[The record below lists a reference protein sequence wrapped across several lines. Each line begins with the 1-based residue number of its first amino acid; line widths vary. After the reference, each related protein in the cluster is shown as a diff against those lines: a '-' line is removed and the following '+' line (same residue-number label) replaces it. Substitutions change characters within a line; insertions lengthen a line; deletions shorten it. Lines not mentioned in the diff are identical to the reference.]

1 VVILYG
7 HPFAMFVWK
16 ALIALEER
24 GVRYE
29 FRTPETGHQEY
40 QAVLTEH
47 QPGAQIPVL
56 VDGNRVVI
64 ETNVIVE
71 YIDRTAPGGP
81 QLLPVDPLVALEA
94 RQMADVFDDY
104 VAINMQRIVSDQLR
118 PAEHR
123 SPYGVQQAKDELD
136 EAYTWL
142 ERWMTAREWAACAA
156 FSMADISAAG
166 ALFYADWVHPMAG
179 RFPQLEAYRARL
191 LARPSVARVVD
202 GARPYRHLFP
212 FTPPD
217 RD

>member
-1 VVILYG
+1 MILYG

-24 GVRYE
+24 GVAYE
-29 FRTPETGHQEY
+29 LRITGPDKPEHD
-40 QAVLTEH
+40 AVLAEH

-56 VDGNRVVI
+56 VDGDRVVI
-64 ETNVIVE
+64 ETNVVVE
-71 YIDRTAPGGP
+71 YIDRTAPDGP
-81 QLLPVDPLVALEA
+81 KLLPADPMVALEA

-104 VAINMQRIVSDQLR
+104 VAANMQRVVANELR

-123 SPYGVQQAKDELD
+123 DPYGVAQAKAELD

-142 ERWMTAREWAACAA
+142 ERWMTGREFAACGA
-156 FSMADISAAG
+156 FTIADISAAG

-179 RFPQLEAYRARL
+179 RFPTLAAYRARL
-191 LARPSVARVVD
+191 LARPTVARVVD

-212 FTPPD
+212 FSPPD

>member
-1 VVILYG
+1 MIVYG

-24 GVRYE
+24 GVAYE
-29 FRTPETGHQEY
+29 LRITGSDHPEHD
-40 QAVLTEH
+40 ALLAEH

-56 VDGNRVVI
+56 VDGDRVVI

-81 QLLPVDPLVALEA
+81 TLLPADPIAALEA
-94 RQMADVFDDY
+94 RQLADVFDDY
-104 VAINMQRIVSDQLR
+104 VAINMQRVVSNELR
-118 PAEHR
+118 PADHR
-123 SPYGVQQAKDELD
+123 DPYGVDQAKAELD

-142 ERWMTAREWAACAA
+142 ERWMAGREYAACRA
-156 FSMADISAAG
+156 FTMADVSAAG

-191 LARPSVARVVD
+191 LARPAVAKVVD
-202 GARPYRHLFP
+202 GARPYRHFFP
-212 FTPPD
+212 FGAPD

>member
-1 VVILYG
+1 MVIVYG

-24 GVRYE
+24 GVPYE
-29 FRTPETGHQEY
+29 LRTPDTGHPEY
-40 QAVLTEH
+40 QAILTEH

-56 VDGNRVVI
+56 VDGDRVVI

-81 QLLPVDPLVALEA
+81 VLLPADPMAALEA
-94 RQMADVFDDY
+94 RQLADVFDDY
-104 VAINMQRIVSDQLR
+104 VAVNMQRVVSNELR

-123 SPYGVQQAKDELD
+123 DPYGVGQARDELD
-136 EAYTWL
+136 EAYAWL
-142 ERWMTAREWAACAA
+142 ERWMAGREWAACGA
-156 FSMADISAAG
+156 FTMADISAAG

-179 RFPQLEAYRARL
+179 RFPAVEAYRARL
-191 LARPSVARVVD
+191 LARPTVAKVVD
-202 GARPYRHLFP
+202 GARPWRKVFP

>member
-1 VVILYG
+1 MVIVYG

-24 GVRYE
+24 AVPYE
-29 FRTPETGHQEY
+29 LRTPDTCHPEY
-40 QAVLTEH
+40 QAILTEH

-56 VDGNRVVI
+56 VDGARVVI
-64 ETNVIVE
+64 ETNIIVE

-81 QLLPVDPLVALEA
+81 QLLPADPLFALEA

-104 VAINMQRIVSDQLR
+104 VAANIQRVVSDQLR
-118 PAEHR
+118 PEEHR

-136 EAYTWL
+136 EAYGWL
-142 ERWMTAREWAACAA
+142 ERWLSGHEWAACGA
-156 FSMADISAAG
+156 FTMADVSAAG
-166 ALFYADWVHPMAG
+166 ALFYADWVHPLAG
-179 RFPQLEAYRARL
+179 RFPKLEAYRARL
-191 LARPSVARVVD
+191 LARPSVVTVVD

-212 FTPPD
+212 FTPLD